1 MTEPFTALSDADIPQ
16 ADLVSAPANGV
27 PFLIAKSAGLVD
39 AEQVRDL
46 IAKAT
51 ISTADQN
58 DKPDSDF
65 AYIEPGGKT
74 VDGKTEPR
82 SLRHFYIGDADHV
95 RNALARASQSPFGSK
110 AMPKIEAAAKRFG
123 VDVSKAADEPLP
135 DADQVNE
142 GLNLDGD
149 PDDPESPAWEAVDA
163 KNAQSAI
170 DLAVA
175 LRRMVC
181 AAQDREQ
188 QEAAVAADG
197 DDASN
202 VMDLSDALCA
212 IDCVI
217 SILAPFAVCEQAEA
231 DSRQADLEQLT
242 KGQVR
247 KAGRVLSGANEQGI
261 RQAAALLEKV
271 LATLP
276 APTDDGEQ
284 GMQVEKAK
292 GDPQVAVYTADG
304 KLVGVVDP
312 ADVSPVASATP
323 ADKPDADAGD
333 AADDGNADATADAA
347 PENPDAPTP
356 DSTDDQSAQ
365 VIPGTDTVQAPADDS
380 TPAVTK
386 TADDRIAELV
396 KAALEDR
403 DAQWAAQ
410 IDVLKGQIEAYGA
423 TPAPGG
429 PRLNGATG
437 AGLVPRDDTDPADLL
452 RKQAEQET
460 DPKAKER
467 LSYAAALAGVR
478 KAQEGRGTYVGGAP
492 VNAEAVL
499 RRFTR

>member
-1 MTEPFTALSDADIPQ
+1 MIEPFNELTDADIHRV
-16 ADLVSAPANGV
+16 DLVSAPANGV

-110 AMPKIEAAAKRFG
+110 AMPKIEAAAKKFNI
-123 VDVSKAADEPLP
+123 DVSKAADEPLP
-135 DADQVNE
+135 DADEVNQ

-163 KNAQSAI
+163 KNAQTAI

-188 QEAAVAADG
+188 QEAAVGADG
-197 DDASN
+197 DDAGN
-202 VMDLSDALCA
+202 VMDLDQALCA

-312 ADVSPVASATP
+312 ADISPVASAEA
-323 ADKPDADAGD
+323 ADKPDDS
-333 AADDGNADATADAA
+333 ADDGDDASVGEAADA
-347 PENPDAPTP
+347 ENPDAPTP
-356 DSTDDQSAQ
+356 ESDDTQDAA
-365 VIPGTDTVQAPADDS
+365 VIPGTDTVQAPADD
-380 TPAVTK
+380 TPVTK
-386 TADDRIAELV
+386 SADDRIAELV

-403 DAQWAAQ
+403 DAHWAAQ

-429 PRLNGATG
+429 PRLNGAAGT
-437 AGLVPRDDTDPADLL
+437 AGLVPRDDTDPAESL